1 MPGWMEVEGGLKRV
15 CRVERPEVE
24 RKVVSWVEVWV
35 SWWRRKRVRIWSVGA
50 DVVVAGRGVR
60 RVERIACMGV

>member
-1 MPGWMEVEGGLKRV
+1 MKRV

-24 RKVVSWVEVWV
+24 RKVVSWVGVWV
-35 SWWRRKRVRIWSVGA
+35 SWWRRKRVRVWSVGG
-50 DVVVAGRGVR
+50 DVVEVVVGRVVR

>member
-1 MPGWMEVEGGLKRV
+1 MPGWMEVEWGVKRV

-24 RKVVSWVEVWV
+24 RKVVSWLGVWV
-35 SWWRRKRVRIWSVGA
+35 SWWRRKRVRVWSVGG